1 MIGHTNSR
9 LIYELVDSII
19 IFNVENSV
27 VFQGSEIKAILTS
40 AGINPADVC
49 LNQNELNKNSKLI
62 CKTIS
67 EVRAK
72 LAAKNF
78 TIPEVDH
85 QFIAFPVNLN
95 DETEII
101 LALRDK
107 VAYINAIEHDLAE
120 RAKELECLYN
130 ITRELDTLKPLE
142 NVFDDITLIIKNAFQ
157 YPPNTNVVLSI
168 DNKTYGYR
176 DFLSENN
183 YKILEEKLYIQDN
196 AHGSIKVYLDN
207 EYEFLKEEHHLLR
220 EVAGK
225 VSRAVQKRK
234 ERLSLE
240 KQQHILKLKNE
251 KLIQLTEECS
261 ERRQRLRTFFNA
273 ISDPIVVVD
282 RDFNISMSNKDEIGE
297 SGKCYKKLFNREK
310 KCEVCPTEHTFKTA
324 KNGVHELSDD
334 GFTYTLRSYPIFDD
348 NGEVESVLEVC
359 RDVTDRKVM
368 ETQLNQTSKL
378 ASLGKLVAGVAH
390 EINNPNTFILGNMKI
405 VSEAYEDIF
414 PILDKYYK
422 ENPELKVA
430 RLPYEV
436 FKENI
441 KVLVGDMINGANRT
455 KKIVGDLR
463 NFAKKDEGDLN
474 EKVDLNH
481 IINNHL
487 VLTQKHIKKRAK
499 LEIDLDDDVPIFIGN
514 NQKMEQ
520 VLINLSINATE
531 AIDHDS
537 GLVIIAT
544 RYDKN
549 TNEIKLIITDNGSG
563 MDDTTRRQLFDPFFT
578 TKRDRGGTGLG
589 LSISYGIIEELDGHI
604 DVESVINEGTT
615 FTVKIPA
622 KREIENEKNSS
633 N

>member
-9 LIYELVDSII
+9 LIYDLVDSII
-19 IFNVENSV
+19 IFDSQNSV
-27 VFQGSEIKAILTS
+27 VFKGSEINDILTA
-40 AGINPADVC
+40 AGIDPAVFC
-49 LNQNELNKNSKLI
+49 LNESKANQNSKLI
-62 CKTIS
+62 CQTVS
-67 EVRAK
+67 EVRNSLSPK
-72 LAAKNF
+72 SF
-78 TIPEVDH
+78 TIPKVDH
-85 QFIAFPVNLN
+85 QFVAFPVNLK
-95 DETEII
+95 DKTEII
-101 LALRDK
+101 LALHDK
-107 VAYINAIEHDLAE
+107 VMHINAIEHDLAE

-142 NVFDDITLIIKNAFQ
+142 DVFDDIANIIKFAFQ
-157 YPPNTNVVLSI
+157 FPSSTRVVISI
-168 DNKTYGYR
+168 ENKVFGYR
-176 DFLSENN
+176 DYLPDNQ
-183 YKILEEKLYIQDN
+183 YKVMEAKLYTQDEE
-196 AHGSIKVYLDN
+196 HGTLKVYLEN
-207 EYEFLKEEHHLLR
+207 EYDFLMEESHLLR

-225 VSRAVQKRK
+225 ISRAVQKRK
-234 ERLSLE
+234 ERLNLE
-240 KQQHILKLKNE
+240 KQQRILRLKND
-251 KLIQLTEECS
+251 KLLQLTEECS
-261 ERRQRLRTFFNA
+261 ERRQKLRTFFNA

-297 SGKCYKKLFNREK
+297 SGKCYNKLFNRSER
-310 KCEVCPTEHTFKTA
+310 CEVCPTMQTFETS
-324 KNGVHELSDD
+324 KNGVHELEDN
-334 GFTYTLRSYPIFDD
+334 GFTYILRSFPIFDD
-348 NGEVESVLEVC
+348 EGKVESVLEVC
-359 RDVTDRKVM
+359 RDVTDRKIM

-414 PILDKYYK
+414 PILDEYYK
-422 ENPELKVA
+422 NNPELKIA
-430 RLPYEV
+430 RLPYEL
-436 FKENI
+436 FKDNI
-441 KVLVGDMINGANRT
+441 KVLVGDMINGAKRT

-499 LEIDLDDDVPIFIGN
+499 LEIDLDDDLPVFIGN

-520 VLINLSINATE
+520 VLINLSINASE
-531 AIDHDS
+531 AIKHDN

-549 TNEIKLIITDNGSG
+549 SNEIKLIITDNGSG
-563 MDDTTRRQLFDPFFT
+563 MDETTRKQLFDPFFT
-578 TKRDRGGTGLG
+578 TKRDKGGTGLG
-589 LSISYGIIEELDGHI
+589 LSITYGIIEEHGGHI
-604 DVESVINEGTT
+604 DVESVIDDGTT

-622 KREIENEKNSS
+622 KREIENEKNSP